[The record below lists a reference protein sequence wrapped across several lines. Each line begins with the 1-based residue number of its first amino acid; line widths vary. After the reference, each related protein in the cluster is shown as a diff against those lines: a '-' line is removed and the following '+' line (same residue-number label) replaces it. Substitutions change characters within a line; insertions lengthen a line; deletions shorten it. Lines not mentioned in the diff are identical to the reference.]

1 MYKLSHILYVELYT
15 YTLSVICVC
24 TIFIEW
30 KHAIEWKHSM
40 SRVKW
45 KINESRIIDKYRPIT
60 NCTVSNKQGKKFLSN
75 FSTKSMHFA
84 VIPWNATALST
95 YQSIIKL
102 SIRITRTKNG
112 TFYRCYSSL
121 NTVEDTKCVPFPTDH
136 NFIDYGTYYGVK
148 YTLHKWWVCQKNI
161 NRRRQCFNIFA
172 IYISLYYIQWL
183 E

>member
-121 NTVEDTKCVPFPTDH
+121 NTVGTQNVYLFQLTIILSTVAPTM
-136 NFIDYGTYYGVK
+136 GWSTR
-148 YTLHKWWVCQKNI
+148 CI
-161 NRRRQCFNIFA
+161 NGEFVRKI
-172 IYISLYYIQWL
+172 
-183 E
+183 

>member
-1 MYKLSHILYVELYT
+1 MYKLSHILYVEQYT

-60 NCTVSNKQGKKFLSN
+60 NCTVSSKQGKKFLSN

-121 NTVEDTKCVPFPTDH
+121 NTVGTQNVYLFQLTIILSTMAPTM
-136 NFIDYGTYYGVK
+136 GWSTR
-148 YTLHKWWVCQKNI
+148 CI
-161 NRRRQCFNIFA
+161 NGEFVRKI
-172 IYISLYYIQWL
+172 
-183 E
+183 